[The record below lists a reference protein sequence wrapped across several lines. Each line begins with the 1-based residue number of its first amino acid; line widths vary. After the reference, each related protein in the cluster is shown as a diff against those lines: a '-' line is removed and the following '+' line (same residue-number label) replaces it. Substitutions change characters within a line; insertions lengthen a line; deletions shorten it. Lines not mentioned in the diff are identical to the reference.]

1 MSKISNNSSLQG
13 DNDYLDELE
22 EESQET
28 NEAEPSKEASKDEPR
43 KTITIYNSEFLIWAR
58 MKEKGQTWTG
68 LLKMVRKGYDM
79 YIKILS
85 NHAVIAIPSNFPQPQ
100 LKSLRPPSRAEKD
113 FELNLNSDRTQ
124 RFGTKDPDRRAI
136 LKEIK
141 SYKDIRSILKPL
153 PEEELKKIQKSS
165 EYLAQKAK
173 VNRSNHQTSINSKDI
188 RESNDLLSQKN
199 KKVKKSLKSRLKKTI
214 TKKRSLFF

>member
-1 MSKISNNSSLQG
+1 MSKVSNNSSLPG

-22 EESQET
+22 EQSQEI
-28 NEAEPSKEASKDEPR
+28 NEAEPSNKTPKDDPR
-43 KTITIYNSEFLIWAR
+43 KTITIYKSEFLLWAR

-79 YIKILS
+79 YTKILS
-85 NHAVIAIPSNFPQPQ
+85 NHAVITIPSNFPQPQ
-100 LKSLRPPSRAEKD
+100 LESLRPPSRPKKD

-124 RFGTKDPDRRAI
+124 KFGSKNPGQRAI

-153 PEEELKKIQKSS
+153 QEEELKKIQKSN

-173 VNRSNHQTSINSKDI
+173 VNRSNHQASINSKDI
-188 RESNDLLSQKN
+188 RESNDLLSQNN
-199 KKVKKSLKSRLKKTI
+199 KKVKKSLKSRLKKAI
-214 TKKRSLFF
+214 TKKRN